1 MLRIIFALTVG
12 AVGSSA
18 LASGPTLGGPMSH
31 LLVTVFDQ
39 RVFIGFESPG
49 LSTVTMQRAG
59 DDFTGAAS
67 VLNRTSYNAQFGW
80 LANGFISLPP
90 SSGVFVRTVSSS
102 AHLRVYGQDSFAPIL
117 GTDGS
122 SGVWR
127 WDGRM
132 THNWYASDVVGPMR
146 AVYEVFVGD
155 ALGNPLDGWVS
166 GVVEIG
172 FDPYRDVPGSVRV
185 LDGALVGAAPAP
197 GALGVLGFGALG
209 LARRRR

>member
-1 MLRIIFALTVG
+1 MERLVLALTVG

-59 DDFTGAAS
+59 DDFDGAAS
-67 VLNRTSYNAQFGW
+67 VLNHTSYNAQFGW

-102 AHLRVYGQDSFAPIL
+102 VHLRVYGQDSFAPIL

-122 SGVWR
+122 SDVWQ

-132 THNWYASDVVGPMR
+132 THNWYSSDVVGPHR

-166 GVVEIG
+166 GLVEIN
-172 FDPYRDVPGSVRV
+172 FEPYRDLPGSVRV
-185 LDGALVGAAPAP
+185 LDGASFGLVPAP
-197 GALGVLGFGALG
+197 GALGVLGIGALIG
-209 LARRRR
+209 VRRRR